1 MNKLRQVPCLLGIQ
15 QTINKPPSVTFF
27 TTFHQHEKEFL
38 DQFQKLFI
46 LMMEFLNFGGCV
58 IVLAQTCYFYKGEKN
73 WVCKSS
79 AFYQRLD

>member
-38 DQFQKLFI
+38 DQFQKLFTHDGI
-46 LMMEFLNFGGCV
+46 FKLWGVRDCVGTDLLFL
-58 IVLAQTCYFYKGEKN
+58 
-73 WVCKSS
+73 
-79 AFYQRLD
+79 QRGKKLGL